1 MGATK
6 SKKRNKNEYK
16 KVYPYIRR
24 RPVYTYELDKE
35 TVIETARVEFTDSDT
50 GSYTFTETFPGAP
63 SVTAIAEENSAGDN
77 ADVNIY
83 IESISTTSITIR
95 ASESFTGFV
104 NIHAVYVAE

>member
-6 SKKRNKNEYK
+6 SKKKNKNEYK

-35 TVIETARVEFTDSDT
+35 TSIETARVEFTASDSEV
-50 GSYTFTETFPGAP
+50 YTFTNTFPSAP
-63 SVTAIAEENSAGDN
+63 AVTATAEESSSG

-83 IESISTTSITIR
+83 IESISTTAITIR
-95 ASESFTGFV
+95 ASESFTGHV